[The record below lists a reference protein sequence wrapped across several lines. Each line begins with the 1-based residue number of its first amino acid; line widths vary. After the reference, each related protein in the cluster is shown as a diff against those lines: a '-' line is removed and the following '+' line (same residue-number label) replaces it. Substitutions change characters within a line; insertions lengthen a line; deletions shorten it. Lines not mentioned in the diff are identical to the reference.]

1 MVLIKIQLFFLNKC
15 SLKCCKTLRV
25 FQSSEKIE
33 SDNFHQFSM
42 EERIF
47 SGPHSIIFADI
58 TGFYILIFFLS
69 SGISIG
75 RLSNLPV
82 PILPIL
88 FNNFLF
94 FYYIIIFL
102 VLFRS

>member
-1 MVLIKIQLFFLNKC
+1 MVLFKIQLFFLNKC

-47 SGPHSIIFADI
+47 SGPHSIIFADK
-58 TGFYILIFFLS
+58 TGFYILIFFKFWNFYWS
-69 SGISIG
+69 SFKSTC
-75 RLSNLPV
+75 SNTAYF
-82 PILPIL
+82 I
-88 FNNFLF
+88 
-94 FYYIIIFL
+94 
-102 VLFRS
+102 